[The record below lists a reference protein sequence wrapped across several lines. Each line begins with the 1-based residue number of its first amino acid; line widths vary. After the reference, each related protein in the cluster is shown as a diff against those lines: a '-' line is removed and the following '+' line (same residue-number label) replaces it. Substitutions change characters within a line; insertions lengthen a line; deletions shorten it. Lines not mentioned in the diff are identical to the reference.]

1 LGGFSGRALG
11 PYHCP
16 GCQKRLGKLGI
27 RDITLH
33 EDVINKVMGVEEQN
47 DSAEETNR
55 IARVANW
62 FKWEN

>member
-1 LGGFSGRALG
+1 
-11 PYHCP
+11 
-16 GCQKRLGKLGI
+16 LGKLGI

-33 EDVINKVMGVEEQN
+33 EDVINKVMGVEVPN